1 MQYMLMIYEDESQFG
16 ADKNNP
22 QIKALIAQHM
32 EFSKSLGATRVGGEG
47 LAATAS
53 ATTVRRSGDEHISHD
68 GPFIEAREQLG
79 GFYLIDVPDLD
90 AALEIA
96 KKIPLLTSGSIEIRP
111 VLGG

>member
-16 ADKNNP
+16 TDKNNP
-22 QIKALIAQHM
+22 QIKELIARHM
-32 EFSKSLGATRVGGEG
+32 AFSQGLGAARVGGAG
-47 LAATAS
+47 LKATTS
-53 ATTVRRSGDEHISHD
+53 TTTVRRSGTEHTIHD

-79 GFYLIDVPDLD
+79 GFYMIDVPDLD

-96 KKIPLLTSGSIEIRP
+96 KKIPLLTNGSIEIRP